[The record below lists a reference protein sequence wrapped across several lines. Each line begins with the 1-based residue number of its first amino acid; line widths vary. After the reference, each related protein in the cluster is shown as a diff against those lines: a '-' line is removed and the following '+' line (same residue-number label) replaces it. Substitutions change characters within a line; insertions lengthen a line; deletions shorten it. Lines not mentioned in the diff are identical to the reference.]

1 MTEKPTDEDRAGA
14 ILDSFSGS
22 PKGAPPDVKALA
34 ALLRKSNEPI
44 PGAVLAEM
52 LDSQL
57 PYRLACNWELRPVYV
72 GRYDNEL
79 RREKKERQIDTAL
92 ASEPN
97 ISKAIAKFDSLGGD
111 GLKGGSAWRLW
122 RKMKRRRAWWN
133 KMLDA
138 SGLDDDTKA
147 RIRSTWRT

>member
-1 MTEKPTDEDRAGA
+1 MVSKPTDEDQAGA
-14 ILDSFSGS
+14 ILDSFHGS

-52 LDSQL
+52 LDDSRL
-57 PYRLACNWELRPVYV
+57 PRKLARNWELRPFYV
-72 GRYDNEL
+72 GRYDEEL
-79 RREKKERQIDTAL
+79 RRVEKERQIATAI

-97 ISKAIAKFDSLGGD
+97 ISNALDSLGGD

-122 RKMKRRRAWWN
+122 RKMTARRAWWN